1 MSLNCSIGN
10 DCRKTAEGG
19 ASDTILHEYWTG
31 SLFKLERQENMSLT
45 RFVRTVLVLAVIVM
59 SVGVI
64 APSAAQEGNVL
75 IMARAVDATGL
86 DPHLQ
91 TAFASLRLLE
101 LVYEPL
107 IQTDENLNLIPALAE
122 SWAFSDDGMQLTLNL
137 RQGVTFHDG
146 SAFTAE
152 DVIASLERILDE
164 ETGSATRTNLLSIE
178 TMEAPDD
185 YTVVLNLNLPDVPLV
200 AALSSINTAIL
211 PSEVI
216 ASGDPAVDAIGTGP
230 FVLDSWQPEEKTVLS
245 ANPDYWGEGP
255 YVDGIEIR
263 IIPDEATI
271 MAALRA
277 GEIDFAM
284 FNDPLIATLP
294 VGDADITINRAPEIS
309 YHVLQLRAAVEPLDI
324 LEVRQAI
331 SCAVN
336 RQEVVDVAAL
346 GEGQVTGPL
355 TMPAFRIPL
364 DELFCY
370 EQDLDKARE
379 LMAEAGM
386 EEGFTLPVIVAVAEP
401 PTALSEAQ
409 VIQDQLKEINITVE
423 IESLE
428 FATYVDRWLAADF
441 TAAIA
446 LNGGRSDPYPMY
458 SRYWQY
464 DARFSDVA
472 GYIDDTLDTLM
483 KEGQVETDPDKRYE
497 IFAEFQR
504 HLAEVS
510 PWIWLYTGYT
520 YTGQQSYVSGFKPT
534 PTGSIY
540 YLSEVQ
546 LNR

>member
-1 MSLNCSIGN
+1 MSLS
-10 DCRKTAEGG
+10 R
-19 ASDTILHEYWTG
+19 IL
-31 SLFKLERQENMSLT
+31 RI
-45 RFVRTVLVLAVIVM
+45 VLVLAVTIM
-59 SVGVI
+59 GVGVI
-64 APSAAQEGNVL
+64 APAAAQGGNTL

-86 DPHLQ
+86 DPHTQ

-101 LVYEPL
+101 LIYEPL
-107 IQTDENLNLIPALAE
+107 IQADENLNLVPALAE
-122 SWAFSDDGMQLTLNL
+122 SWAFSEDGLQLTLNL

-152 DVIASLERILDE
+152 DVIASLARILDE
-164 ETGSATRTNLLSIE
+164 ATGSATRTNLLSIE
-178 TMEAPDD
+178 SMEAPDD
-185 YTVVLNLNLPDVPLV
+185 YTVVLNLTLPDVPLV

-211 PSEVI
+211 SSEVI
-216 ASGDPAVDAIGTGP
+216 ASGDPTADVVGTGP
-230 FVLDSWQPEEKTVLS
+230 FMLESWQPEEKTVLK
-245 ANPDYWGEGP
+245 ANPSYWGDGP
-255 YVDGIEIR
+255 FVDGIEIR

-277 GEIDFAM
+277 GEVDFVM

-294 VGDADITINRAPEIS
+294 VGDATFTINRAPEIS
-309 YHVLQLRAAVEPLDI
+309 YHALQLRAAVEPLDK

-331 SCAVN
+331 SCAID

-355 TMPAFRIPL
+355 TMPAWAVSL

-370 EQDLDKARE
+370 EQDVELARE
-379 LMAEAGM
+379 LMKQAGL
-386 EEGFTLPVIVAVAEP
+386 EEGFTLPVIAAVAEP

-409 VIQDQLKEINITVE
+409 VIQEQLKAINITVE

-428 FATYVDRWLAADF
+428 FGTYVDRWLAADF
-441 TAAIA
+441 VGAIA
-446 LNGGRSDPYPMY
+446 LNGGRPDPYPMY

-464 DARFSDVA
+464 GANFNNVA
-472 GYIDDTLDTLM
+472 GYIDDTLDRLM
-483 KEGQVETDPDKRYE
+483 KEGQVETDPAKRYE
-497 IFAEFQR
+497 IFVEFQK
-504 HLAEVS
+504 HLAEMS

-520 YTGQQSYVSGFKPT
+520 YTGQQAYVTGFIPT

-540 YLSEVQ
+540 YLSQVK